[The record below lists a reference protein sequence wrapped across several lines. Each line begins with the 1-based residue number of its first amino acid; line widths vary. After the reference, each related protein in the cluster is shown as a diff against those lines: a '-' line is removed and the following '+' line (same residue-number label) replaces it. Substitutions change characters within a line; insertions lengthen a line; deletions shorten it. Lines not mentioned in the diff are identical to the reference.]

1 MDAAQCEAQQTN
13 DPSVLMHDAEKG
25 FFHASLTKA
34 IIVFIYCSSL
44 LKLKTED
51 LITVHFYIILLTLAS
66 LTVAET
72 DSQATTNYFEVLY
85 CEVRSTS
92 VVLRRL
98 GPRPR
103 RSTPDGRTDGRLR
116 PVDGESFVVLK

>member
-13 DPSVLMHDAEKG
+13 EPSVLMHDAEKG

-34 IIVFIYCSSL
+34 IVFIYCSSL

-51 LITVHFYIILLTLAS
+51 LITVHFHMILLTLAS

-72 DSQATTNYFEVLY
+72 DSQATTNYFGVLY
-85 CEVRSTS
+85 CEVLQWYFVDLVHGL
-92 VVLRRL
+92 VV
-98 GPRPR
+98 
-103 RSTPDGRTDGRLR
+103 
-116 PVDGESFVVLK
+116 VH